1 MSDRDFSLRLPVPV
15 IARPRRPLSI
25 SASTASCSIRFS
37 LRTMIS
43 GAPSSRSRLSRL
55 LRLITRRYRSLRSEV
70 ANRPPSSWTIGRSSG
85 GMTGRLLRIIQ
96 VAEAPDLRKASTTL
110 SRLIAFCRFWPEVD
124 FDSSRRMPD
133 SWSRSMRA
141 SRSWMAC
148 APMPALKTLPNF
160 SVNSRNSW
168 SESSCLTDSVSS
180 CVFDDSISPERPSVS
195 FFRRSLS
202 SPDFFS

>member
-70 ANRPPSSWTIGRSSG
+70 EPATVELDHRPQLWRNDRQVVEDHPGRG
-85 GMTGRLLRIIQ
+85 GAGLTECLDHLEPLDRLLALLARGRLRLL
-96 VAEAPDLRKASTTL
+96 AE
-110 SRLIAFCRFWPEVD
+110 
-124 FDSSRRMPD
+124 
-133 SWSRSMRA
+133 
-141 SRSWMAC
+141 
-148 APMPALKTLPNF
+148 
-160 SVNSRNSW
+160 
-168 SESSCLTDSVSS
+168 
-180 CVFDDSISPERPSVS
+180 
-195 FFRRSLS
+195 
-202 SPDFFS
+202 